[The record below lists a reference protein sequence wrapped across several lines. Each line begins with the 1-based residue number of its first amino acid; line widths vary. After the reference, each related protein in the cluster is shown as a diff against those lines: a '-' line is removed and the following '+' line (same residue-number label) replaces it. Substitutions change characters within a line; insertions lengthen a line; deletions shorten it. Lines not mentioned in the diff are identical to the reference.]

1 MLEENRDKISHGT
14 TGLVS
19 WQAAVAL
26 TMWATESQ
34 IFNQPPV
41 RILELGSGLGLF
53 GTTMASLGHD
63 FIATDVNAN
72 VLNFLVANS
81 RYFTNGRFP
90 VCTSIVF
97 IKILFTPKC

>member
-34 IFNQPPV
+34 IFNQPV

-81 RYFTNGRFP
+81 RYQNLVKRQN
-90 VCTSIVF
+90 VEMI
-97 IKILFTPKC
+97 